1 MRVQY
6 RGHQRGR
13 LKGKLAIVEDFD
25 MSFSKN
31 ELVLDGLT
39 SDTRHSVDIGE
50 AQEQAHKSSGNG
62 RGQRHFGNG
71 FGVGE
76 AGIRERLEVDDG
88 RLAGWRK

>member
-1 MRVQY
+1 M
-6 RGHQRGR
+6 
-13 LKGKLAIVEDFD
+13 DFD
-25 MSFSKN
+25 MSFSQD
-31 ELVLDGLT
+31 ELGLERLT
-39 SDTRHSVDIGE
+39 SDTRHSVGIGE

-76 AGIRERLEVDDG
+76 AGIQERLEVENG